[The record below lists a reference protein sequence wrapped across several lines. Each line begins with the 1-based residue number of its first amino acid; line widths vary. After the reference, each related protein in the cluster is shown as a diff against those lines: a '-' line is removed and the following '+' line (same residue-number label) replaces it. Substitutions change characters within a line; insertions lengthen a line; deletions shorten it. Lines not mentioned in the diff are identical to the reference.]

1 MNFVIF
7 KEFHL
12 DNPDPYFT
20 DYVRKFTDLPML
32 VCLDKR
38 AGKDAYVAGRTLR
51 ASDLEAYAKAG
62 NSQWKTVVWDET
74 SDAPARAARLDRLP
88 MGAGSERR

>member
-38 AGKDAYVAGRTLR
+38 AGKDAYVAG
-51 ASDLEAYAKAG
+51 AH
-62 NSQWKTVVWDET
+62 
-74 SDAPARAARLDRLP
+74 AAR
-88 MGAGSERR
+88 ERS

>member
-32 VCLDKR
+32 VCLDKH

-62 NSQWKTVVWDET
+62 NSQWKTVV
-74 SDAPARAARLDRLP
+74 S
-88 MGAGSERR
+88 G